1 MVTDPTDL
9 RRLAADDE
17 LDAICGKLLL
27 DTSYEGYAGR
37 KAAHATIALR
47 KRVAELEGA
56 LRPFAAMADRL
67 DRDAGGPFPDTLPL
81 GCDFQVIGLRP
92 HVGDLRRAR
101 AALGGSQ

>member
-56 LRPFAAMADRL
+56 ARAFDECLSSDCDGPE
-67 DRDAGGPFPDTLPL
+67 RDAL
-81 GCDFQVIGLRP
+81 
-92 HVGDLRRAR
+92 R